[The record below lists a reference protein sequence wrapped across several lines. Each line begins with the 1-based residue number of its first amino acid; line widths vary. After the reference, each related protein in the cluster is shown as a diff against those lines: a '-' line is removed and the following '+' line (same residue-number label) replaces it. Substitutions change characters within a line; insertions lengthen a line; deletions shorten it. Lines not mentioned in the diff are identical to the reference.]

1 MDISNDKSDS
11 KKEEETDD
19 YIRSTNPN
27 DGEIEEELNG
37 NNANRNENNFES
49 GKNINIRE
57 SEDNILFSDEIE
69 EKAKYFATNDNDINE
84 NVFYRSNYD
93 YDETSIINKLLDPIE
108 QEVTNYTNI

>member
-27 DGEIEEELNG
+27 DGEIEEEQNG
-37 NNANRNENNFES
+37 NNVNQNENILES
-49 GKNINIRE
+49 EKNVKIRD
-57 SEDNILFSDEIE
+57 SEDNILFNKEIE
-69 EKAKYFATNDNDINE
+69 EKAKYFANNDNDLNE
-84 NVFYRSNYD
+84 NDFFRANFEDTYTTNQ
-93 YDETSIINKLLDPIE
+93 ILDATE

>member
-27 DGEIEEELNG
+27 DGEIEEEQNG
-37 NNANRNENNFES
+37 NNANQNENIFES
-49 GKNINIRE
+49 EKNVKIRE
-57 SEDNILFSDEIE
+57 SEDNILFNEEIE
-69 EKAKYFATNDNDINE
+69 EKAKYFANNDNDINE
-84 NVFYRSNYD
+84 NDFFRSNCED
-93 YDETSIINKLLDPIE
+93 TCITNQILDATE